1 MCLHARVVLHNNTDA
16 KHFFDSFMYGHG
28 HIGLVSVYD
37 AYLSQMGRRRFIH
50 LWSRNCIVFTDTRNQ
65 DYNACS
71 SKPVIISSQEKQIK
85 KLCIF
90 FWQLIA
96 G

>member
-1 MCLHARVVLHNNTDA
+1 MKLLWGKKGVFARQSSIA
-16 KHFFDSFMYGHG
+16 QQYWCYFFDSFMYGHG
-28 HIGLVSVYD
+28 HIGLF
-37 AYLSQMGRRRFIH
+37 LSMMHIWVKWEGVVLYIYGV
-50 LWSRNCIVFTDTRNQ
+50 VFTDTRNQ

-90 FWQLIA
+90 S
-96 G
+96 GS